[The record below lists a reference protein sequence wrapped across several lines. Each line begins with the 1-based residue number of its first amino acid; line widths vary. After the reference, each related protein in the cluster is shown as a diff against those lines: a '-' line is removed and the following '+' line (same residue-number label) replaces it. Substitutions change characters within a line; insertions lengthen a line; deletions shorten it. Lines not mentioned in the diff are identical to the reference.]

1 MTQPSE
7 ARVIQPSEA
16 REGDLLIG
24 HNLLITPAL
33 LLEKKLTLDE
43 GRLLD
48 FCTLVN
54 ALVLHDRIVS
64 IPAEIPDILKE
75 SRLYKYLTDRGILHE
90 LDFDYSKWG
99 DEERQEMLE
108 LLRFQIS
115 EQEVDDAMKKMR
127 DYIWKEIIT
136 DPKVPAHLH
145 GRSEYEIN
153 TPEKEQEINHQ
164 RAELI
169 DSIMNVKRGD
179 LNSAEAAIALLERA
193 KNEYFYLKNSDLR
206 HHLLRTAAYW
216 EVSGM
221 LKTAFLPDFIRIPI
235 IAGYNAMLTQT
246 LRTFIQESVDG
257 LIRKELEAALRIAS
271 TSVIPVPNAVSNFLD
286 RYPHSSLEEAF
297 DGLRWEFSEHKKAIV
312 DWEKRVRM
320 TDKKGYGDALRVI
333 EEIKASLAALKATD
347 KTEMVVSV
355 APGVFAEFAGGS
367 LGASTFVGAAKEGLN
382 LIRRWRQRAR
392 ISFFNTGKNEAAR
405 IENQSELLK
414 KVFGRSLTPRQT
426 ERFLRL
432 TDSLQ
437 RLTQPAI

>member
-7 ARVIQPSEA
+7 V

-33 LLEKKLTLDE
+33 LLENKLELDE

-54 ALVLHDRIVS
+54 ALVLHDRIIS
-64 IPAEIPDILKE
+64 LPAEIPDILKE

-108 LLRFQIS
+108 LVRFEIS
-115 EQEVDDAMKKMR
+115 EQEADDAMKNMR

-136 DPKVPAHLH
+136 DPKVPPHLH
-145 GRSEYEIN
+145 GRNEYEIN
-153 TPEKEQEINHQ
+153 TPGKEREINQQ

-169 DSIMNVKRGD
+169 NSIMNVKKGD
-179 LNSAEAAIALLERA
+179 NSADAAIALLASA
-193 KNEYFYLKNSDLR
+193 KNEHFYRKNPDLR

-221 LKTAFLPDFIRIPI
+221 LKTAFLPDFTRIPI
-235 IAGYNAMLTQT
+235 IAGYNATLTQT

-271 TSVIPVPNAVSNFLD
+271 TSVIPIPNAVSNFLD

-347 KTEMVVSV
+347 KTEIVVSV
-355 APGVFAEFAGGS
+355 APGVVADFVGGS
-367 LGASTFVGAAKEGLN
+367 LGASAFVGAAKEGLN

-437 RLTQPAI
+437 RLT